1 MKKIKEI
8 LSAFLII
15 MLIVTILVI
24 NRTYALFESM
34 KEFNINMDIAKWNIA
49 VNNLTVGGNQEDK
62 FLIKNLLLDANSNVV
77 AGKVAPGSKGT
88 FDIEIDFKD
97 TDVSVKC
104 ELEID
109 QERMNDAGL
118 KFNSYQFSD
127 TSITTTTTTNG
138 HMFIVPLSKIK
149 GTGNT
154 GTFKLNVKIAFEW
167 INDETRNIQDT
178 IIGTSTVR
186 TKLDIPVKLKFSQ
199 YVPD

>member
-62 FLIKNLLLDANSNVV
+62 FIIKNLLLDANSNVA

-88 FDIEIDFKD
+88 FDVEMDFKD

-104 ELEID
+104 EMEID
-109 QERMNDAGL
+109 EERMNEAGL
-118 KFNSYQFSD
+118 KFNSFQFSD

-138 HMFIVPLSKIK
+138 HMFIVPLSKIQEV
-149 GTGNT
+149 GNSE
-154 GTFKLNVKIAFEW
+154 TFKLNVKITFEW
-167 INDETRNIQDT
+167 INDETRNIEDT
-178 IIGTSTVR
+178 MIGISSVR
-186 TKLDIPVKLKFSQ
+186 IKLDIPVKLKFSQ

>member
-88 FDIEIDFKD
+88 FDVEIDFKD

-109 QERMNDAGL
+109 QERMKEAGL
-118 KFNSYQFSD
+118 KFNSFQFSD

-138 HMFIVPLSKIK
+138 QMFIVPLSKIQEA
-149 GTGNT
+149 GNSE
-154 GTFKLNVKIAFEW
+154 TFKLNVRIAFEW
-167 INDETRNIQDT
+167 INDETRNIEDT
-178 IIGTSTVR
+178 MIGTSSVR
-186 TKLDIPVKLKFSQ
+186 IKLDIPVKLKFSQ

>member
-88 FDIEIDFKD
+88 FDVEIDFKD

-109 QERMNDAGL
+109 QERMKEAGL
-118 KFNSYQFSD
+118 KFNSFQFSD

-138 HMFIVPLSKIK
+138 KMFIVPLSKIQEA
-149 GTGNT
+149 GNSE
-154 GTFKLNVKIAFEW
+154 TFKLNVRIAFEW
-167 INDETRNIQDT
+167 INDETRNVEDT
-178 IIGTSTVR
+178 MIGTSSVR

>member
-1 MKKIKEI
+1 
-8 LSAFLII
+8 

-62 FLIKNLLLDANSNVV
+62 FLIKNLVLDANSNVV

-88 FDIEIDFKD
+88 FDVEIDFRD

-104 ELEID
+104 EMEID
-109 QERMNDAGL
+109 ESRMRNAGL

-127 TSITTTTTTNG
+127 TSITTTSTPTG
-138 HMFIVPLSKIK
+138 HMFIVPLTKIK
-149 GTGNT
+149 GTGNSD
-154 GTFKLNVKIAFEW
+154 TFKLNVKIAFEW
-167 INDETRNIQDT
+167 INDETRNIADT
-178 IIGTSTVR
+178 MIGVSTAR
-186 TKLDIPVKLKFSQ
+186 TKLDIPAKMKFSQ
-199 YVPD
+199 YVPN

>member
-88 FDIEIDFKD
+88 FDVEIDFKD

-138 HMFIVPLSKIK
+138 HMFIVPLS
-149 GTGNT
+149 
-154 GTFKLNVKIAFEW
+154 
-167 INDETRNIQDT
+167 
-178 IIGTSTVR
+178 
-186 TKLDIPVKLKFSQ
+186 
-199 YVPD
+199 

>member
-88 FDIEIDFKD
+88 FDVEIDFKD

-109 QERMNDAGL
+109 QERMDEAGL

-167 INDETRNIQDT
+167 TNDETRNIRDT

-186 TKLDIPVKLKFSQ
+186 TKLDIPVKIRFTQ
-199 YVPD
+199 YVD

>member
-62 FLIKNLLLDANSNVV
+62 FLIKNLVLDANSNVV

-88 FDIEIDFKD
+88 FDVEIDFKD

-109 QERMNDAGL
+109 QERMNEAGL

-138 HMFIVPLSKIK
+138 HMFIVPLTKIK

-186 TKLDIPVKLKFSQ
+186 TKLDIPIKIRFTQ
-199 YVPD
+199 YVD

>member
-62 FLIKNLLLDANSNVV
+62 FLIKNLLLDDNSNVV

-88 FDIEIDFKD
+88 FDVEIDFKD

-109 QERMNDAGL
+109 QERMKEAGL
-118 KFNSYQFSD
+118 KFNSFQFSD
-127 TSITTTTTTNG
+127 TSITPTTTTNG
-138 HMFIVPLSKIK
+138 QMFIVPLSKIQEA
-149 GTGNT
+149 GNSE
-154 GTFKLNVKIAFEW
+154 TFKLNVKIAFEW
-167 INDETRNIQDT
+167 INDETRNIEDT
-178 IIGTSTVR
+178 MIGISSVR

>member
-88 FDIEIDFKD
+88 FDVEIDFKD

-109 QERMNDAGL
+109 QERMKEAGL
-118 KFNSYQFSD
+118 KFNSFQFSD

-138 HMFIVPLSKIK
+138 RMFIVPLSKIQEA
-149 GTGNT
+149 GNSE
-154 GTFKLNVKIAFEW
+154 TFKLNVRIAFEW
-167 INDETRNIQDT
+167 INDETRNIEDT
-178 IIGTSTVR
+178 MIGTSSVR

>member
-62 FLIKNLLLDANSNVV
+62 FLIKNLVLDANSNVV

-88 FDIEIDFKD
+88 FDVEIDFRD

-104 ELEID
+104 EMEID
-109 QERMNDAGL
+109 ESRMRNAGL

-127 TSITTTTTTNG
+127 TSITTTSTPTG
-138 HMFIVPLSKIK
+138 HMFIVPLTKIK
-149 GTGNT
+149 GTGNSD
-154 GTFKLNVKIAFEW
+154 TFKLNVKIAFEW
-167 INDETRNIQDT
+167 INDETRNIADT
-178 IIGTSTVR
+178 MIGVSTAR
-186 TKLDIPVKLKFSQ
+186 TKLDIPVKMKFSQ
-199 YVPD
+199 YVPN

>member
-1 MKKIKEI
+1 MKKIREI

-62 FLIKNLLLDANSNVV
+62 FLIKNLLLDDNSNVV

-88 FDIEIDFKD
+88 FDVEIDFKD

-109 QERMNDAGL
+109 QERMKEAGL
-118 KFNSYQFSD
+118 KFNSFQFSD

-138 HMFIVPLSKIK
+138 KIFIVPLSKIQEV
-149 GTGNT
+149 GNSE
-154 GTFKLNVKIAFEW
+154 TFKLNVKIAFEW
-167 INDETRNIQDT
+167 INDETRNIEDT
-178 IIGTSTVR
+178 MIGISSVR

>member
-88 FDIEIDFKD
+88 FDVEIDFKD

-109 QERMNDAGL
+109 QERMKEAGL
-118 KFNSYQFSD
+118 KFNSFQFSD

-138 HMFIVPLSKIK
+138 QMFIVPLSKIQEA
-149 GTGNT
+149 GNSE
-154 GTFKLNVKIAFEW
+154 TFKLNIRIAFEW
-167 INDETRNIQDT
+167 INDETRNIEDT
-178 IIGTSTVR
+178 MIGTSSVR

>member
-88 FDIEIDFKD
+88 FDVEIDFKD

-109 QERMNDAGL
+109 QERMKEAGL
-118 KFNSYQFSD
+118 KFNSFQFSD

-138 HMFIVPLSKIK
+138 QMFIVPLSKIQEA
-149 GTGNT
+149 GNSE
-154 GTFKLNVKIAFEW
+154 TFKLNVRIAFEW
-167 INDETRNIQDT
+167 INDETRNIEDT
-178 IIGTSTVR
+178 MIGTSSVR